1 METERK
7 KFLRSLVFPSLFLI
21 FLWLIRIFESLFSID
36 LGFLGIYPLK
46 ASGLIGI
53 VTAPLVHASFAHL
66 AANSI
71 PLFVLSVGIFYFYRE
86 IAYWIFFLI
95 YFMTGLWTWFFAREA
110 YHLGA
115 SGLIYGFAS
124 FLFFSGL
131 IRKDVRLS
139 IVSFIVVFLYGG
151 MVWGIF
157 PNFMPEKNI
166 SWESH
171 LMGMLAG
178 LVLALYFRKY
188 GPQRK
193 KYDWEEDEEDE
204 EEDENEDR
212 YWEVPGET
220 KEKKKSSGHDS
231 GDDMKITYH
240 YKPSPRKKQ

>member
-157 PNFMPEKNI
+157 P
-166 SWESH
+166 H